1 MVSLGRLNHI
11 LEKPEESDNE
21 AASGTQILGDIVIK
35 DLTLG
40 YEAHVLKYL
49 DLHILKGETLAI
61 LGPPGYGRST
71 WIQLLL
77 RLYAYEQG
85 SIRIDAMEL
94 TDLPRKVVRQAIGV
108 VMQEPFLY
116 SKSIRDNLYV
126 GKGEPTD
133 QDLET
138 ALADAA
144 MAEVLDKFNN
154 GIDSMVGE
162 RGVTLSGGQG
172 THHQLLA
179 LRGHYYELYRQQ
191 RMNTIADDTGNWLKD
206 V

>member
-11 LEKPEESDNE
+11 LEEPEESDNE

-77 RLYAYEQG
+77 RL
-85 SIRIDAMEL
+85 
-94 TDLPRKVVRQAIGV
+94 
-108 VMQEPFLY
+108 
-116 SKSIRDNLYV
+116 
-126 GKGEPTD
+126 
-133 QDLET
+133 
-138 ALADAA
+138 
-144 MAEVLDKFNN
+144 
-154 GIDSMVGE
+154 
-162 RGVTLSGGQG
+162 
-172 THHQLLA
+172 
-179 LRGHYYELYRQQ
+179 
-191 RMNTIADDTGNWLKD
+191 
-206 V
+206 